1 MKHQTDKFSGK
12 GSHNFNSSQSTS
24 GDRVKT
30 QINKV
35 ESKFPNLSS
44 TKLRDRE
51 ACAER
56 NRDRNQLIFKF
67 PSIVGK
73 GLFWGVIFS
82 LTALIS
88 ATFGA
93 SLTVFTPLSSTW
105 SNNWSKKQQQELQ
118 AKYPFTKPVNILLL
132 SSQSANNSIILLN
145 FNPDNHYLQMEPIAK
160 DSPIDIPGIGVVKI
174 EDAIKADN
182 DPMSIVR
189 VVSQS
194 MDRLPID
201 GYLRLD
207 SQSELT
213 EEEKS
218 DRVKLEKTYKQLKSL
233 RQHFQNPQN
242 IARLSEA
249 IDTTNLKIDTNL
261 NRDEIVTL
269 AIFLGSLEVE
279 DLRKSLK
286 AFN

>member
-1 MKHQTDKFSGK
+1 MKHKTDKFSGK
-12 GSHNFNSSQSTS
+12 GSHDLNSSQSTS
-24 GDRVKT
+24 GDRVET
-30 QINKV
+30 QTNEF
-35 ESKFPNLSS
+35 ESKFPNVSS
-44 TKLRDRE
+44 TRISDRHK
-51 ACAER
+51 
-56 NRDRNQLIFKF
+56 DKLIFKF
-67 PSIVGK
+67 PSIVSK

-82 LTALIS
+82 MTALIS

-105 SNNWSKKQQQELQ
+105 ANNWSKKQQQELQ

-132 SSQSANNSIILLN
+132 SSQSTNNSMILLN
-145 FNPDNHYLQMEPIAK
+145 FNPDNHYLQIKSIAK
-160 DSPIDIPGIGVVKI
+160 DSPIDIPGVGVLTI

-207 SQSELT
+207 SQGELT

-249 IDTTNLKIDTNL
+249 IDTTKLKIDTNL

-279 DLRKSLK
+279 DLKKSLK